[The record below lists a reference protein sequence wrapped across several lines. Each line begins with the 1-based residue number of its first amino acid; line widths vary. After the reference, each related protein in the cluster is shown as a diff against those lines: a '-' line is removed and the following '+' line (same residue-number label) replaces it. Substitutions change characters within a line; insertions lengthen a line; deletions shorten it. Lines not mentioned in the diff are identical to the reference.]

1 MVLLLLLV
9 LPFSLGVVL
18 MISEQEKLYKD
29 IIKVLAY
36 LELIITDEKKF
47 NVVRKNLLDI
57 ANDVK
62 RLNG

>member
-1 MVLLLLLV
+1 MVLLLLSV

-62 RLNG
+62 RLHS

>member
-1 MVLLLLLV
+1 MVLLLLSV

-62 RLNG
+62 RLNS